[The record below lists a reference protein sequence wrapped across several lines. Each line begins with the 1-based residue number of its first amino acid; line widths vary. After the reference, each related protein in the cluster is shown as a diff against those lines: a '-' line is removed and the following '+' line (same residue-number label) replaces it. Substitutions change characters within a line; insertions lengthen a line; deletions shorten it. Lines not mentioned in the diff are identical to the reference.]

1 MKKVNQKNNL
11 FNKNSTAFNFYKTK
25 ENILNIPESNNHKK
39 FVKINK
45 NIKNKDL
52 SYISFFFILTTGQ
65 KYQVSGN
72 LNDSFKSI
80 LNNFISDQCPSAYK
94 NKIILALFE
103 GKKIDN
109 NKSLIQ
115 NNIKD
120 GSKIILVVQDSENRD
135 QNMYNDFINEVSS
148 KPLSDSISTQASTLT
163 LDNEDK
169 ELLKN
174 IYKLL
179 QKLVKQKENKNNDIY
194 SKTISCNENNSECH
208 IYILINISMG

>member
-115 NNIKD
+115 NNIKE
-120 GSKIILVVQDSENRD
+120 GSKIMIVIQDSENRD

-148 KPLSDSISTQASTLT
+148 KPLSDSMSTQASTLT